1 MRWRND
7 WSKVRG
13 NPHGV
18 TGWATVVRGDV
29 ANLAPYIR
37 IHVCAHAPCK
47 ARYPANKYGHLPPPY
62 HVAVKAAPPPCEV
75 AEAPSAVAEAPS
87 AAAEAPSVVAEA
99 PSGASYPA
107 HCDVPVVEEVSS
119 DTALGVA
126 AAPHP
131 DEKAASSCAS
141 ALGGSDEEDDGVV
154 HLGEYP
160 SPGFAPPTDDTL
172 YRQ

>member
-1 MRWRND
+1 MREFQTTDDELHIQLIDHNQDLVVRWRND

-47 ARYPANKYGHLPPPY
+47 ARYAASKYGNLPPPY
-62 HVAVKAAPPPCEV
+62 HVAVKAAPPPCAVAEAPSAVAEAPSALAEAPSAVAEAPSAV

-99 PSGASYPA
+99 A
-107 HCDVPVVEEVSS
+107 
-119 DTALGVA
+119 
-126 AAPHP
+126 
-131 DEKAASSCAS
+131 
-141 ALGGSDEEDDGVV
+141 
-154 HLGEYP
+154 
-160 SPGFAPPTDDTL
+160 
-172 YRQ
+172 